1 VASALGT
8 VAIVAFCVFLV
19 VGSLLFALNQDP
31 RKSLFGYRFYT
42 VLTGSMTPGA
52 SNLPGGFSAGDMIFV
67 KMNDP
72 ATIKTGDIIT
82 YTTDPDGS
90 AYLTHRVVD
99 IKTEVDGQPGLW
111 FITRGDTNRV
121 DDPPVSANRV
131 IGTKVFSIPMLGAIL
146 QQIRSNPIPFVVFI
160 AAALGLTFALR
171 AYFSKSKAKQNPGAP
186 PLSVEQPPTEG
197 ESHSPSSG
205 SLTYVRD
212 DGGNLKAKQNPGAPP
227 LSVEQPPTEGE
238 GLSVEQPPTEGEG
251 LSAEQPPTEDNL
263 PPCKA
268 VDIDTTLPYGK
279 PQAQIS

>member
-1 VASALGT
+1 VASILAT
-8 VAIVAFCVFLV
+8 VAIVVFCILLV

-42 VLTGSMTPGA
+42 VLTGSMTPGT
-52 SNLPGGFSAGDMIFV
+52 SNLSGGFSAGDMIFV

-121 DDPPVSANRV
+121 DDPPVSADRV
-131 IGTKVFSIPMLGAIL
+131 IGVKVFSIPMLGAIL
-146 QQIRSNPIPFVVFI
+146 QQIRSNPIPLIVFI
-160 AAALGLTFALR
+160 VAALGLIFALR
-171 AYFSKSKAKQNPGAP
+171 AYFSKSKTTQKPGAP
-186 PLSVEQPPTEG
+186 PLSVEQQKADDG
-197 ESHSPSSG
+197 AHSSSTG

-212 DGGNLKAKQNPGAPP
+212 DGGNLKTTQKPGAPP
-227 LSVEQPPTEGE
+227 LSVEQ
-238 GLSVEQPPTEGEG
+238 S
-251 LSAEQPPTEDNL
+251 PTEDNL

-268 VDIDTTLPYGK
+268 VDIDTTLPHGK